1 METKTKPCPKC
12 KAPMIISSWDGW
24 RWMCFHCD
32 NIGRKAT
39 DEEIERQEDE
49 VETMIKIIVPGEP
62 IAKARP
68 KFARRGKFVQ
78 TYNIQETEEGKF
90 IAQVLAQAN
99 GKTIDGPI
107 RMTMIATKSRPKSHY
122 GTGRNSGK
130 LKPSAPALPATKP
143 DLDNYIKFL
152 CDCFNEILFRDDAQI
167 VGIKAIKRYGKN
179 PRTEILLE
187 GVLVE

>member
-1 METKTKPCPKC
+1 
-12 KAPMIISSWDGW
+12 
-24 RWMCFHCD
+24 MCFHCD

-99 GKTIDGPI
+99 GKTIDGP
-107 RMTMIATKSRPKSHY
+107 TATIATSPAQKHRD
-122 GTGRNSGK
+122 RA
-130 LKPSAPALPATKP
+130 KPSPLPYQTGY
-143 DLDNYIKFL
+143 NYINVIVLTRF
-152 CDCFNEILFRDDAQI
+152 LFRDDVIA
-167 VGIKAIKRYGKN
+167 
-179 PRTEILLE
+179 P
-187 GVLVE
+187 